1 MKPNQFDPHHRHQ
14 LHSRRQFLTRSG
26 YGLAGLGIGGALAGL
41 PSRAAEEITIST
53 TAKGRTP
60 IFLRGYSGE
69 AADVLRF
76 DLEIQG
82 FEVVADIASAHYE
95 LTGSND
101 GQVEGRL
108 VDSRTKAELSSP
120 RFQGASIRALAHALS
135 DDVVLKV
142 TGKNGIARTKIAF
155 KGGTGSATEVYV
167 ADYDG
172 AKAVAV
178 TADNKLVD
186 SPAWVPGKLVLL
198 YTSYINGYAD
208 ILQHDLN
215 TGMRKVFAEFPGIN
229 LGPAV
234 SPDGKRVAMILSKDG
249 GGQSL
254 YVCDIDGDNLKR
266 LTTDRSSKSS
276 PTWSPDGNLICF
288 VSGIPKD
295 TFDPGLYIIPANGGP
310 RRLVRTPAF
319 GTASEP
325 DWSPDGKWIAYS
337 LTASTGTGR
346 SRIYRVPATGGEAK
360 PLIDDPDPAES
371 FEHPSWAPNS
381 RTLVFLRQ
389 VGERRVLSLL
399 DAETKVTKTLSINE
413 KGSEPAWA
421 R

>member
-1 MKPNQFDPHHRHQ
+1 MKPEPFAPHLRHQ

-26 YGLAGLGIGGALAGL
+26 YGLAGLGFGSALTGF
-41 PSRAAEEITIST
+41 SSHAAEEITIST

-69 AADVLRF
+69 AAEVLRF

-82 FEVVADIASAHYE
+82 FEVVTDIGSAHYE
-95 LTGSND
+95 LSGSNE
-101 GQVEGRL
+101 GQVDGRL
-108 VDSRTKAELSSP
+108 VDSRTKAELLSP
-120 RFQGASIRALAHALS
+120 VYQGASIRTLAHALS
-135 DDVVLKV
+135 DEVVLKV
-142 TGKNGIARTKIAF
+142 TGKPGIARTKIAF
-155 KGGTGSATEVYV
+155 KGGTGSATEIYV

-172 AKAVAV
+172 AKAFAV
-178 TADNKLVD
+178 TADKKLVD

-198 YTSYINGYAD
+198 YTSYVNEGPD
-208 ILQHDLN
+208 ILLHDLN
-215 TGMRKVFAEFPGIN
+215 TAGRRVFAGFPGIN

-254 YVCDIDGDNLKR
+254 YVCDLDGGNLKR

-276 PTWSPDGNLICF
+276 PTWSPGSDSICF
-288 VSGIPKD
+288 VSGIPRD
-295 TFDPGLYIIPANGGP
+295 THDPGLYIIPVNGGP
-310 RRLVRTPAF
+310 RRLLRTQAF

-337 LTASTGTGR
+337 LTPSTGAGR

-360 PLIDDPDPAES
+360 PLLDDPDPAES
-371 FEHPSWAPNS
+371 FEHPSWAANS
-381 RTLVFLRQ
+381 RTLVFSRQ
-389 VGERRVLSLL
+389 VGERRLLSLL